1 VADCGVKW
9 HLQFIA
15 EGFNTLVALHPEY
28 AVEAHAEDEMNAFK
42 LLITPEMLDEIA
54 RETNR
59 EAERKVAAWNEANP
73 HNIQEWNATSITEIQ
88 AVISL
93 VILAGIHRGRLEPLE
108 ALWSARS
115 GRPIFTAVTS
125 LKRFNFK
132 SLLRYL
138 SFDNKATRETRR
150 ATDKLAAV
158 ILQWLQRS
166 IKLRRQFLTSL
177 GQQLV
182 DDHIQQ
188 RLLNR
193 RSIRKDTRLAL
204 KLLGYIDSPA
214 DMEAVEQPPAKR
226 CCVAVSQVA

>member
-1 VADCGVKW
+1 MQRPSQKFRRSSVLLFWQVY
-9 HLQFIA
+9 IA
-15 EGFNTLVALHPEY
+15 E
-28 AVEAHAEDEMNAFK
+28 D
-42 LLITPEMLDEIA
+42 
-54 RETNR
+54 R
-59 EAERKVAAWNEANP
+59 
-73 HNIQEWNATSITEIQ
+73 
-88 AVISL
+88 
-93 VILAGIHRGRLEPLE
+93 RLEPLE

-115 GRPIFTAVTS
+115 VRPIFTAVTS
-125 LKRFNFK
+125 LKRFK

-193 RSIRKDTRLAL
+193 RSIRKDARLAL

-226 CCVAVSQVA
+226 CCVLCPRSRDRKVRKMCTVCNRNVCKDHITPGFLCEDCL